1 MMDHDRIRKADF
13 VTSIILQLFA
23 LWMLQATL
31 KMPMK
36 DTFGGVRNVWY
47 VSPALFPL
55 CISIALFILGTVLL
69 IHSLRSGGARQFIQ
83 GLKER
88 ERGLSNSSRRFIAI
102 LLALI
107 SFVYLYIP
115 RIDFFLCIIL
125 FLLFFI
131 SVFYFDEVRLL
142 KKLTLFYG
150 GGSLVFLLLF
160 LSGLSRILNGAFKY
174 STDVLALLFFIACY
188 VYTRVLVRGDAALK
202 HKLRVTLIMTFT
214 PAVLLVP
221 VFRYFLLVPLPHE
234 GGIIGIMNLIR
245 FALR

>member
-1 MMDHDRIRKADF
+1 MMGPEKIRKADF

-23 LWMLQATL
+23 LWMLQQTL

-55 CISIALFILGTVLL
+55 CISIALFLLGSVLL
-69 IHSLRSGGARQFIQ
+69 VHSIRCGGAEQFIQ
-83 GLKER
+83 GLKQR
-88 ERGLSNSSRRFIAI
+88 RRGLSDSSLRFIAI

-115 RIDFFLCIIL
+115 RIDFFLCILL

-131 SVFYFDEVRLL
+131 STFYFDEVELL

-160 LSGLSRILNGAFKY
+160 ASGLSAKLIGAFKY
-174 STDVLALLFFIACY
+174 SLDVLALLFFIACI
-188 VYTRVLVRGDAALK
+188 VYTRVLVRGNEALR
-202 HKLRVTLIMTFT
+202 HKLRVTLVRTFV
-214 PAVLLVP
+214 PPLLLVP
-221 VFRYFLLVPLPHE
+221 VFRYFLMVPLPHE

>member
-150 GGSLVFLLLF
+150 GGSLVFLR
-160 LSGLSRILNGAFKY
+160 RILNGAFKY

-202 HKLRVTLIMTFT
+202 NRLRITLIMTFT
-214 PAVLLVP
+214 PPLLLVP

>member
-1 MMDHDRIRKADF
+1 MMGQEKIRRADF
-13 VTSIILQLFA
+13 ITSIILQLFA
-23 LWMLQATL
+23 LWILQATL

-47 VSPALFPL
+47 VSPALLPL
-55 CISIALFILGTVLL
+55 CISIALFILGSVLL
-69 IHSLRSGGARQFIQ
+69 AHSIRCGGARQFIA
-83 GLKER
+83 GLKQKR
-88 ERGLSNSSRRFIAI
+88 AGLSDASLRFIAI

-131 SVFYFDEVRLL
+131 SVFYFDDVGIL
-142 KKLTLFYG
+142 KKLVVFYG
-150 GGSLVFLLLF
+150 GGCLLFLLLF
-160 LSGLSRILNGAFKY
+160 VSGLSALLIGAFKY
-174 STDVLALLFFIACY
+174 SMDVLALLFFVLFYI
-188 VYTRVLVRGDAALK
+188 YTRVLVRGNTVLK
-202 HKLRVTLIMTFT
+202 YKLRVTLVMTVI
-214 PAVLLVP
+214 PPLLLVP

-245 FALR
+245 YALR

>member
-1 MMDHDRIRKADF
+1 MMGPEKIRKADF
-13 VTSIILQLFA
+13 VTSVILQLFA
-23 LWMLQATL
+23 LWMLQQTL

-55 CISIALFILGTVLL
+55 CISVALFLLGSLL
-69 IHSLRSGGARQFIQ
+69 LVHSIRSGGARQFIA
-83 GLKER
+83 GLKQR
-88 ERGLSNSSRRFIAI
+88 QRGLSDSSLRFIAI

-131 SVFYFDEVRLL
+131 STFYFDEVELL

-160 LSGLSRILNGAFKY
+160 SSGLSRVLVGAFKY
-174 STDVLALLFFIACY
+174 SMDVLALLFFIACY
-188 VYTRVLVRGDAALK
+188 VYTRMLVRGNAALR
-202 HKLRVTLIMTFT
+202 HKLRVTLIMTFV
-214 PAVLLVP
+214 PPLLLVP